1 MDFFVLCTGKALQG
15 AVLMLLLKKEQ
26 KLQYK
31 NLGNGTCFWWEQGCA
46 CITAGGMVVS
56 QVGEADSRLSAAQAL
71 HNSLVLRTK
80 LSACLS
86 SPVMT
91 GVAALCCLP
100 SSFEVMALH
109 AGKSQKPGS
118 PGLWHQQSR
127 EEGPCSLFS
136 GLLCCSHNCL
146 PCPGR
151 GWPWRCPR

>member
-1 MDFFVLCTGKALQG
+1 
-15 AVLMLLLKKEQ
+15 
-26 KLQYK
+26 
-31 NLGNGTCFWWEQGCA
+31 
-46 CITAGGMVVS
+46 MVVS

-109 AGKSQKPGS
+109 AGKKQKPGS

-136 GLLCCSHNCL
+136 GLLCCSTTACPAQAGAGPGDAPVNLVTRVSEAAAWVLAHNPRCALVLPAYLEACL
-146 PCPGR
+146 TYLPSTNTYSITIKMLSML
-151 GWPWRCPR
+151 